1 MRKERVEYL
10 IDSFVDANG
19 NERKYVICGV
29 SEVLPYEEE
38 NCTSIDVLY
47 QDCDDSNYI
56 CSVRKGLR
64 TGVAFCNLKD
74 IFNKEMGKRI
84 AYGRAK
90 KNANWDLFVTDP
102 GFIYT
107 EAVQLH
113 LKRLSKFIKDNPENA
128 MKRYSRMK

>member
-10 IDSFVDANG
+10 IDSFVDKDG
-19 NERKYVICGV
+19 NTRQFVICGV
-29 SEVLPYEEE
+29 SEVLPYNLETCE
-38 NCTSIDVLY
+38 SVDVLY
-47 QDCDDSNYI
+47 GNCDESFLI
-56 CSVRKGLR
+56 GSVLKGLR

-74 IFNKEMGKRI
+74 TFNEELGKKI

-90 KNANWDLFVTDP
+90 KNGTWDMFVTDP

-113 LKRLSKFIKDNPENA
+113 LKRLSKFIKDNPDNA
-128 MKRYSRMK
+128 MKRYSRTR